1 MYTSEYKRVCVLAI
15 ESLEAIY
22 IEMDFIPPPPPPS
35 NLLLIPIKS
44 LPSLDDNTISM
55 KRESFF
61 GTFLFLHLERYISLI
76 FLK

>member
-22 IEMDFIPPPPPPS
+22 IEMDFIPPS

-61 GTFLFLHLERYISLI
+61 DTFLFLHLERYKLDFSKMITD
-76 FLK
+76 